1 MVWIKHVIYNAHL
14 CICLYQGYCFGLHY
28 VLSTCFVFYQTFS
41 SPLTFYWPFHS
52 QGILRTPDTIR
63 RFQSVPTQPGQTSP
77 LLQYFGI
84 LLDQGQLN
92 KFESL
97 ELCRPVLQQGRK
109 QLLEKWLKE
118 DKVLQIPIS
127 ASPHRKR
134 LLLSCL
140 FVYMTRL
147 LSWIMWE
154 CLLCKKDFEIVHLG
168 GSILPQW

>member
-1 MVWIKHVIYNAHL
+1 MLKGDFFTIGLSVVESLCLSIHL
-14 CICLYQGYCFGLHY
+14 L
-28 VLSTCFVFYQTFS
+28 
-41 SPLTFYWPFHS
+41 

-63 RFQSVPTQPGQTSP
+63 RFQSVPAQPGQTSP

-118 DKVLQIPIS
+118 DKVF
-127 ASPHRKR
+127 
-134 LLLSCL
+134 L
-140 FVYMTRL
+140 FCNSGIGNQCTTFIQYV
-147 LSWIMWE
+147 I
-154 CLLCKKDFEIVHLG
+154 
-168 GSILPQW
+168 

>member
-1 MVWIKHVIYNAHL
+1 MLPFIVI
-14 CICLYQGYCFGLHY
+14 
-28 VLSTCFVFYQTFS
+28 LSPSVEL
-41 SPLTFYWPFHS
+41 SPS

-118 DKVLQIPIS
+118 DKVVQSFYLNLEE
-127 ASPHRKR
+127 K
-134 LLLSCL
+134 LSLICL
-140 FVYMTRL
+140 FVYMTFSECFPVCHLHL
-147 LSWIMWE
+147 LE
-154 CLLCKKDFEIVHLG
+154 LCKKKSSGKIYKMKRNKRRLQE
-168 GSILPQW
+168 

>member
-1 MVWIKHVIYNAHL
+1 MCVYKLQLTPPPMSQLFRL
-14 CICLYQGYCFGLHY
+14 CSLL
-28 VLSTCFVFYQTFS
+28 
-41 SPLTFYWPFHS
+41 

-63 RFQSVPTQPGQTSP
+63 KFQSVPAQPGQTSP

-118 DKVLQIPIS
+118 DKVCLCL
-127 ASPHRKR
+127 RK
-134 LLLSCL
+134 
-140 FVYMTRL
+140 
-147 LSWIMWE
+147 
-154 CLLCKKDFEIVHLG
+154 G
-168 GSILPQW
+168 GEMVI

>member
-1 MVWIKHVIYNAHL
+1 MSCNCAPRPIFCAPKYPL
-14 CICLYQGYCFGLHY
+14 LHSFSTEFLP
-28 VLSTCFVFYQTFS
+28 LSLNYFVHPS
-41 SPLTFYWPFHS
+41 ISLL

-63 RFQSVPTQPGQTSP
+63 RFQSVPAQPGQRSP

-118 DKVLQIPIS
+118 DKVCAQFYSGHMILSIRGFIVTGHFHERNSFRKTSADVIGWLILNTHNIHDFIP
-127 ASPHRKR
+127 
-134 LLLSCL
+134 
-140 FVYMTRL
+140 
-147 LSWIMWE
+147 
-154 CLLCKKDFEIVHLG
+154 KKEIIIRVCFA
-168 GSILPQW
+168 

>member
-1 MVWIKHVIYNAHL
+1 MRGVWPRLI
-14 CICLYQGYCFGLHY
+14 G
-28 VLSTCFVFYQTFS
+28 VLR
-41 SPLTFYWPFHS
+41 LRLL

-63 RFQSVPTQPGQTSP
+63 RFQSVPAQPGQTSP

-118 DKVLQIPIS
+118 DKVCVQLES
-127 ASPHRKR
+127 MVYVHRD
-134 LLLSCL
+134 L
-140 FVYMTRL
+140 F
-147 LSWIMWE
+147 
-154 CLLCKKDFEIVHLG
+154 
-168 GSILPQW
+168 

>member
-1 MVWIKHVIYNAHL
+1 MYF
-14 CICLYQGYCFGLHY
+14 CLL
-28 VLSTCFVFYQTFS
+28 
-41 SPLTFYWPFHS
+41 

-63 RFQSVPTQPGQTSP
+63 RFQSVPAQPGQTSP

-118 DKVLQIPIS
+118 DKVCSQ
-127 ASPHRKR
+127 
-134 LLLSCL
+134 LSRQENSGQAAAPPL
-140 FVYMTRL
+140 VR
-147 LSWIMWE
+147 
-154 CLLCKKDFEIVHLG
+154 VN
-168 GSILPQW
+168 P